1 MTWEIF
7 LGLVAIVGF
16 FITVATP
23 LAKLVKIMTELSMS
37 VNNLKEAIKAMDT
50 NNMESHQKLWAHNDI
65 QDNKLENHEK
75 RITTIECKLDLNIE
89 NKK

>member
-7 LGLVAIVGF
+7 LGFVAVIGFIV
-16 FITVATP
+16 TVATP

-37 VNNLKEAIKAMDT
+37 VNNLKEAIKSMDT
-50 NNMESHQKLWAHNDI
+50 NNIESHEKIWAHNNG

-75 RITTIECKLDLNIE
+75 RITKIEYKLDLSVE
-89 NKK
+89 K